1 MKVSPGPRAHGSG
14 LEGDRGMDLVLFG
27 PPGAGKGTQA
37 KRLVAQL
44 QIPQISTGDMMRA
57 ERASG
62 SELGKR
68 FDSFMSEGLL
78 VPDELV
84 LELIAQRITQAD
96 CKTGAIFD
104 GYPRT
109 VPQAESFDEML
120 SSLGRSISRVVSI
133 EVPLE
138 EMIERAV
145 GRRIHEETG
154 RIYHLRYDPP
164 PPGLEGRLV
173 QRKDDTEEV
182 VRKRFAEYEEKTR
195 PVLEYYR
202 ARQLVS
208 AVNGV
213 GGLDD
218 VTSRI
223 RQAIGAQ

>member
-1 MKVSPGPRAHGSG
+1 V
-14 LEGDRGMDLVLFG
+14 DLVLFG

-37 KRLVAQL
+37 KRLVGLL

-68 FDSFMSEGLL
+68 FDHFMSQGLL

-84 LELIAQRITQAD
+84 LELIQQRISQPD
-96 CKTGAIFD
+96 CAKGAIFD

-109 VPQAESFDEML
+109 VAQAEAFDQML
-120 SSLGRSISRVVSI
+120 GGIGRKIETVISM

-138 EMIERAV
+138 EMVERAV
-145 GRRIHEETG
+145 GRRIDEATG

-164 PPGLEGRLV
+164 PPGLEGKLV

-182 VRKRFAEYEEKTR
+182 VRKRFTEYDDKTR
-195 PVLEYYR
+195 PVLGYYQ
-202 ARQLVS
+202 ARGLVK

-213 GGLDD
+213 GSLDE
-218 VTSRI
+218 VTARI
-223 RQAIGAQ
+223 RAALRV

>member
-1 MKVSPGPRAHGSG
+1 MIGGPRP
-14 LEGDRGMDLVLFG
+14 FG

-37 KRLVAQL
+37 KRLVGAL
-44 QIPQISTGDMMRA
+44 GIPQISTGDMMRA
-57 ERASG
+57 ERAVGHAS
-62 SELGKR
+62 SAR
-68 FDSFMSEGLL
+68 SFDHYMSQGLL

-84 LELIAQRITQAD
+84 LELHRAAHQRSPTAT
-96 CKTGAIFD
+96 KGAIFD

-109 VPQAESFDEML
+109 VAQAEAFDAML
-120 SSLGRSISRVVSI
+120 AKLGRKIDKVVSM

-164 PPGLEGRLV
+164 PQGLEGKLV

-182 VRKRFAEYEEKTR
+182 VRKRFTEYDDKTR
-195 PVLEYYR
+195 PVLGYYT
-202 ARQLVS
+202 AQGLVG

-213 GGLDD
+213 GSLDE
-218 VTSRI
+218 VTARI
-223 RQAIGAQ
+223 RAAA

>member
-1 MKVSPGPRAHGSG
+1 
-14 LEGDRGMDLVLFG
+14 MDLVLFG

-37 KRLVAQL
+37 KRLVDL
-44 QIPQISTGDMMRA
+44 LKVPQISTGDMMRA

-62 SELGKR
+62 SELGRR
-68 FDSFMSEGLL
+68 FESFMSQGLL

-84 LELIAQRITQAD
+84 LELIEKRLSDAD
-96 CKTGAIFD
+96 SKQGAIFD

-109 VPQAESFDEML
+109 VAQAQSFDAML
-120 SSLGRSISRVVSI
+120 AKLGRKIDKVVSI

-145 GRRIHEETG
+145 GRRIDEATG

-164 PPGLEGRLV
+164 PQGLVGSLV

-182 VRKRFAEYEEKTR
+182 VRKRFTEYEDKTR
-195 PVLEYYR
+195 PVLGYYLN
-202 ARQLVS
+202 QGLVE

-213 GGLDD
+213 GSLDE
-218 VTSRI
+218 VTARI
-223 RQAIGAQ
+223 RAALAM

>member
-1 MKVSPGPRAHGSG
+1 
-14 LEGDRGMDLVLFG
+14 
-27 PPGAGKGTQA
+27 
-37 KRLVAQL
+37 
-44 QIPQISTGDMMRA
+44 MRA

-68 FDSFMSEGLL
+68 FDHFMSQGLL

-84 LELIAQRITQAD
+84 LELIEQRLVQPD
-96 CKTGAIFD
+96 CAKGAIFD

-109 VPQAESFDEML
+109 VAQTTAFDETL
-120 SSLGRSISRVVSI
+120 GKLGRKIDKVISI

-164 PPGLEGRLV
+164 PPDLAGKLV

-182 VRKRFAEYEEKTR
+182 VRKRFTEYQDKTR
-195 PVLEYYR
+195 PVLGYYV
-202 ARQLVS
+202 ARGIVES
-208 AVNGV
+208 VNGV
-213 GGLDD
+213 GSLDE
-218 VTSRI
+218 VTARMRAALGI
-223 RQAIGAQ
+223 

>member
-1 MKVSPGPRAHGSG
+1 
-14 LEGDRGMDLVLFG
+14 MDLVLFG

-37 KRLVAQL
+37 KRLVEL
-44 QIPQISTGDMMRA
+44 LKVPQISTGDMMRA

-68 FDSFMSEGLL
+68 FDHFMSQGLL

-84 LELIAQRITQAD
+84 LELIQQRLGQAD
-96 CKTGAIFD
+96 TAQGAIFD

-109 VPQAESFDEML
+109 VAQAEAFDAML
-120 SSLGRSISRVVSI
+120 AKLGRKIEKVVSM
-133 EVPLE
+133 EVPLA

-145 GRRIHEETG
+145 GRRIHEPTG

-164 PPGLEGRLV
+164 PPGLEGSLV

-182 VRKRFAEYEEKTR
+182 VRKRFTEYEDKTR
-195 PVLEYYR
+195 PVLGYYT
-202 ARQLVS
+202 ARNLVG

-213 GGLDD
+213 GSLDE
-218 VTSRI
+218 VTARI
-223 RQAIGAQ
+223 RATLAV